1 MTELSDQAPDAPSFP
16 PARPRRWNRYARW
29 SAVAVLLAAFFIT
42 YLAKDHI
49 CTLSS
54 LRRVPGTN
62 AYVIDY
68 YVAYNLNE
76 IRAHGMDV
84 KNVEDGLIDVFFPDV
99 IASIGK
105 RVKGY
110 YLDNSVATI
119 PPNVDRCSTI
129 VSRLPGGHVFFGRN
143 FDWMHD
149 ACLIVRMHDESGLT
163 SIAVIDL
170 HYLNLDRND
179 LDETNLIQRIPLLFA
194 PYYLQDGMN
203 RHGVAVADMSV
214 DGVTAPFDAG
224 KPDILHATAMRLVL
238 DDAKNID
245 EAIDIFKRY
254 NVHFGATTCHFM
266 VADAT
271 GKSAVVEFIDGKVA
285 VTHSKVNWQVCTNHQ
300 IYGTS
305 EEDCDKTCDRYRH
318 ASGELTKL
326 SANAG
331 MEDVTRIMRSISK
344 KDWTMW
350 SSAYDLSGRRL
361 RFAYRG
367 YFDKPYD
374 DSLVNSK

>member
-1 MTELSDQAPDAPSFP
+1 M
-16 PARPRRWNRYARW
+16 
-29 SAVAVLLAAFFIT
+29 AVAVLAGAVCIT
-42 YLAKDHI
+42 YLVKDHVR
-49 CTLSS
+49 TLWS

-68 YVAYNLNE
+68 YADYNLDE

-84 KNVEDGLIDVFFPDV
+84 KNVEDGLINVFFPDV
-99 IASIGK
+99 IASVGMC
-105 RVKGY
+105 VKGW
-110 YLDNSVATI
+110 YLDQSVATI

-129 VSRLPGGHVFFGRN
+129 VSRLPGGHVYFGRN

-149 ACLIVRMHDESGLT
+149 ACLIVRMHDESGLA

-170 HYLNLDRND
+170 HYLNLDRLD

-203 RHGVAVADMSV
+203 RHGVAVSDMSV
-214 DGVTAPFDAG
+214 DGVKASFDPA

-238 DDAKNID
+238 DDAKYID
-245 EAIDIFKRY
+245 EAIDIFQRY
-254 NVHFGATTCHFM
+254 NIHFGATTCHFM

-271 GKSAVVEFIDGKVA
+271 GKSAVIEFVDGKVT
-285 VTHSKVNWQVCTNHQ
+285 VTDSKLNWQVCTNHQ
-300 IYGTS
+300 ICGTS
-305 EEDCDKTCDRYRH
+305 EEASDKKCERYRH
-318 ASGELTKL
+318 ASDELTRL
-326 SANAG
+326 GTTAG
-331 MEDVTRIMRSISK
+331 IQDVMRIMQSVSK

-350 SSAYDLSGRRL
+350 SSAYDLSSRRF

-367 YFDKPYD
+367 HFDKPYD
-374 DSLVNSK
+374 DSLVDSK